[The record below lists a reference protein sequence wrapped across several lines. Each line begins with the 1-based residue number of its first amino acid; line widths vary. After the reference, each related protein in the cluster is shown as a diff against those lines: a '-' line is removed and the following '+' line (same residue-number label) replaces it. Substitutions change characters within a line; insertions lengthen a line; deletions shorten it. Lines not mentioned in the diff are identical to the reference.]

1 MAETLNCE
9 KREQTGTLRMRRL
22 RNEGKIPA
30 VLYSRGD
37 NISLTLDV
45 REINSVIRHGSPIVE
60 LAGAVTQSAMIREV
74 QWDAFGANVLH
85 LDLTRIDASEVVE
98 VTLQIELVGVA
109 PGSKQ
114 GGTVRHLTQ
123 ELDVLC
129 PATNVPDKLKLRI
142 NDLGLDT
149 TITAADVPLPEG
161 AKLVT
166 DPEATIVQC
175 LVVDAADEPA
185 EEGEEGAAAEP
196 EVIGRKAEEE
206 GEGDGGDA

>member
-1 MAETLNCE
+1 
-9 KREQTGTLRMRRL
+9 MRRL
-22 RNEGKIPA
+22 RSEGKIPA

-37 NISLTLDV
+37 NVSLTLDV

-98 VTLQIELVGVA
+98 VTLQIELVGVS

-123 ELDVLC
+123 ELDVMC

-142 NDLGLDT
+142 NDLELDSS
-149 TITAADVPLPEG
+149 ITAADVTLPEG

-166 DPEATIVQC
+166 DPTTTIVQC
-175 LVVDAADEPA
+175 LVVEAAEAAEAD
-185 EEGEEGAAAEP
+185 EEGEEGASAEP

-206 GEGDGGDA
+206 GEGDGGDAS